1 MPRPEL
7 MSSFLTQVHHESYY
21 WLFISHP
28 TDDIKQKESKGTKN
42 TLLGLV
48 VSFYPQDKVE
58 TSCSG
63 PSLCTLSSPSPH
75 LLPSSFPC
83 FSPDSVNT
91 TVFWTYQTL
100 HVSAFNVLWICCSV
114 SLGILP
120 IASLPDNINVLKS
133 PAQTSHPLFIPPQSS
148 KTEIPSFET
157 LGAICF
163 LSCVGFWLVS
173 LISLWAFEDR
183 IHSVIFL
190 SIASTSKG
198 SINIC
203 DMINELIVL
212 SVYLIVFP
220 LEVELR
226 KG

>member
-1 MPRPEL
+1 MSWKSSGFELRNISWFLIPSFLMPRPEL

-58 TSCSG
+58 TSSSGTPG

-83 FSPDSVNT
+83 FSPDSTNT
-91 TVFWTYQTL
+91 TVSWTYQTL
-100 HVSAFNVLWICCSV
+100 HVSTFNVLWICYSV
-114 SLGILP
+114 SSGILP
-120 IASLPDNINVLKS
+120 VASLPDNINVLKS
-133 PAQTSHPLFIPPQSS
+133 PAQTSHTLFIPPQSS

-157 LGAICF
+157 LGAVVFWVVLDFDLF
-163 LSCVGFWLVS
+163 L
-173 LISLWAFEDR
+173 
-183 IHSVIFL
+183 
-190 SIASTSKG
+190 
-198 SINIC
+198 
-203 DMINELIVL
+203 
-212 SVYLIVFP
+212 
-220 LEVELR
+220 
-226 KG
+226 